1 MLNDADIAA
10 QHFRLFQVVRGQNDG
25 GAFVVQIFQETPH
38 GATQFNIH
46 ASGRL
51 IKDKQLWLVHQR
63 AGNHQAALHPSGQH
77 PRALV
82 TFLPQIKLFQ
92 VLFAALKRLFALHA
106 IVTRLVNNNLLYR
119 LKRVIVELLR
129 HQPQLALGVD
139 HIFLQIVAKH
149 ADAARGFIDQWTD
162 DPDGGGFP
170 CPVRPQKRVEISRFD
185 FKIYPA
191 QRLDAPRVGFF
202 ELFKLQCN
210 RHEFN
215 LP

>member
-1 MLNDADIAA
+1 M
-10 QHFRLFQVVRGQNDG
+10 
-25 GAFVVQIFQETPH
+25 
-38 GATQFNIH
+38 
-46 ASGRL
+46 
-51 IKDKQLWLVHQR
+51 HQR
-63 AGNHQAALHPSGQH
+63 ASNHQAALHPPGQH

-82 TFLPQIKLFQ
+82 TLLPQVKLFEI
-92 VLFAALKRLFALHA
+92 LFAALQRFFALNA

-119 LKRVIVELLR
+119 LKRIEVELLR

-139 HIFLQIVAKH
+139 HVFLQVVAKH
-149 ADAARGFIDQWTD
+149 ANAARRFIDQRAD
-162 DPDGGGFP
+162 NPDGGRFSR
-170 CPVRPQKRVEISRFD
+170 PVRPQKRVEISRFD